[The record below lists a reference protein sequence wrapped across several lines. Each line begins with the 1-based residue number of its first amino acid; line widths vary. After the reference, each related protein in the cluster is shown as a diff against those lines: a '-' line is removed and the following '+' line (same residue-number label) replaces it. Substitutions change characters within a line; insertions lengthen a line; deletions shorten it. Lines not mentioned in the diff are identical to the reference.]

1 MARPRTLLGSGLGA
15 AATLA
20 AAALLLSSPALR
32 VAHAEV
38 PPPAEAPPVPRV
50 EDSPLKLFAAV
61 EEAWVASDAERLADL
76 VDTTVVRITLEPG
89 TPPTSA
95 ITRNAALFLFRDQ
108 LRLTKTL
115 SFRVTRLEV
124 AQKSKPTAQ
133 QTASA
138 TATWSADWGGRR
150 GVRDLK
156 VAFVAVPSGNRWVL
170 TEVRA
175 ND

>member
-1 MARPRTLLGSGLGA
+1 MARPRTASGLR

-20 AAALLLSSPALR
+20 AILI
-32 VAHAEV
+32 VAC
-38 PPPAEAPPVPRV
+38 PPAARFALAEEAPPPPESAVPRA

-61 EEAWVASDAERLADL
+61 EDAWIASDAERLADM
-76 VDTTVVRITLEPG
+76 VDTTVVRITLDPG
-89 TPPTSA
+89 TAPTSA
-95 ITRNAALFLFRDQ
+95 VTRNAALFLFRDQ
-108 LRLTKTL
+108 LRLVKTR

-124 AQKSKPTAQ
+124 GQKAKPA
-133 QTASA
+133 A
-138 TATWSADWGGRR
+138 TATALWSADWGGRR

-156 VAFVAVPSGNRWVL
+156 VALVAMPVGSRWVL

>member
-1 MARPRTLLGSGLGA
+1 
-15 AATLA
+15 LA
-20 AAALLLSSPALR
+20 AAALLASP
-32 VAHAEV
+32 HAARFATAEEA
-38 PPPAEAPPVPRV
+38 PPPADTAPPRV

-61 EEAWVASDAERLADL
+61 EDAWIASDAERLADM
-76 VDTTVVRITLEPG
+76 VDTTAVRITLEPG

-95 ITRNAALFLFRDQ
+95 VTRNAALFLFRDQ
-108 LRLTKTL
+108 LRLVKTR
-115 SFRVTRLEV
+115 SFRVTRLEI
-124 AQKSKPTAQ
+124 AQKSKPTA
-133 QTASA
+133 TA

-156 VAFVAVPSGNRWVL
+156 VLFVAVPVGSRWVL

>member
-1 MARPRTLLGSGLGA
+1 MARPRTARRWG

-20 AAALLLSSPALR
+20 AAALLVSP
-32 VAHAEV
+32 HAARLASAEGT
-38 PPPAEAPPVPRV
+38 PPPAETAPPVPRV

-61 EEAWVASDAERLADL
+61 EDAWVASDAERLADM

-108 LRLTKTL
+108 LRLVKTK

-124 AQKSKPTAQ
+124 AQKSK
-133 QTASA
+133 QTATA
-138 TATWSADWGGRR
+138 AATWSADWGGRR

-156 VAFVAVPSGNRWVL
+156 VLFVAAPVGNRWVL

>member
-1 MARPRTLLGSGLGA
+1 MARPRTVLDPGWSV
-15 AATLA
+15 AATLT
-20 AAALLLSSPALR
+20 AAALLVS
-32 VAHAEV
+32 
-38 PPPAEAPPVPRV
+38 PPAPRAVRAEQAPPVEAPPVPRV

-61 EEAWVASDAERLADL
+61 EEAWLASDAERLADL

-108 LRLTKTL
+108 LRLVKTH

-124 AQKSKPTAQ
+124 AQKSKQAAQ
-133 QTASA
+133 ATASA

-150 GVRDLK
+150 GIRDLK
-156 VAFVAVPSGNRWVL
+156 ILFVAVPSGNRWVL

>member
-1 MARPRTLLGSGLGA
+1 MACPRTVLGPGLGA

-20 AAALLLSSPALR
+20 AAALLVAPPALR
-32 VAHAEV
+32 AVHAEA

-108 LRLTKTL
+108 LRLTKTR

-133 QTASA
+133 ATAS
-138 TATWSADWGGRR
+138 ATWSADWGGRR

-156 VAFVAVPSGNRWVL
+156 IFFVAAPSGNRWVL

>member
-1 MARPRTLLGSGLGA
+1 MARPRMAGRWV

-20 AAALLLSSPALR
+20 AAALLVSP
-32 VAHAEV
+32 HAARLASAEGA
-38 PPPAEAPPVPRV
+38 PPPAETPPPVAQV

-61 EEAWVASDAERLADL
+61 EDAWVASDAERLADM

-108 LRLTKTL
+108 LRLVKTK

-124 AQKSKPTAQ
+124 AQKSKTA
-133 QTASA
+133 TAA
-138 TATWSADWGGRR
+138 ATWSADWGGRR

-156 VAFVAVPSGNRWVL
+156 VLFVAAPVGNRWVL

>member
-1 MARPRTLLGSGLGA
+1 
-15 AATLA
+15 
-20 AAALLLSSPALR
+20 
-32 VAHAEV
+32 
-38 PPPAEAPPVPRV
+38 V
-50 EDSPLKLFAAV
+50 ED
-61 EEAWVASDAERLADL
+61 AWVASDAERLADM

-108 LRLTKTL
+108 LRLVKTK

-124 AQKSKPTAQ
+124 AQKSKPTA
-133 QTASA
+133 TAA
-138 TATWSADWGGRR
+138 ATWSADWGGRR

-156 VAFVAVPSGNRWVL
+156 VLFVAAPVGNRWVL

>member
-1 MARPRTLLGSGLGA
+1 MARPGTALGWGA
-15 AATLA
+15 ATVA
-20 AAALLLSSPALR
+20 AAAFLVFPHAASLACAQDASPS
-32 VAHAEV
+32 AET
-38 PPPAEAPPVPRV
+38 APPVPRV

-61 EEAWVASDAERLADL
+61 EDAWAASDAERLADM
-76 VDTTVVRITLEPG
+76 VDTTVVRITLDPG

-95 ITRNAALFLFRDQ
+95 LTRNAALFLFRDQ
-108 LRLTKTL
+108 LRLVKTK
-115 SFRVTRLEV
+115 SFRVARLEV
-124 AQKSKPTAQ
+124 AQKSKATA
-133 QTASA
+133 TA

-156 VAFVAVPSGNRWVL
+156 VAFVAVPAGNRWVL

>member
-1 MARPRTLLGSGLGA
+1 MARPGTVLGPGLNA

-20 AAALLLSSPALR
+20 AVALLVSPPASR
-32 VAHAEV
+32 AVRAEE
-38 PPPAEAPPVPRV
+38 PPPAEAPPVARV

-61 EEAWVASDAERLADL
+61 EEAWLASDADRLADL

-108 LRLTKTL
+108 LRLTKTRW
-115 SFRVTRLEV
+115 FRVTRLEV

-133 QTASA
+133 A

-150 GVRDLK
+150 GIRDLK
-156 VAFVAVPSGNRWVL
+156 ISFVAVPSGNRWVL

>member
-1 MARPRTLLGSGLGA
+1 MARPRTALGLG

-20 AAALLLSSPALR
+20 AILVVVCPPAARSAC
-32 VAHAEV
+32 AEDT
-38 PPPAEAPPVPRV
+38 PPPAETTPPTVD
-50 EDSPLKLFAAV
+50 DSPLKLFAAV
-61 EEAWVASDAERLADL
+61 EDAWIASDAERLADM
-76 VDTTVVRITLEPG
+76 VDTTVVRITLDPG

-108 LRLTKTL
+108 LRLVKTR
-115 SFRVTRLEV
+115 SFRVTRLEI
-124 AQKSKPTAQ
+124 AQKAKPA
-133 QTASA
+133 A
-138 TATWSADWGGRR
+138 TATALWSGDWGGRR

-156 VAFVAVPSGNRWVL
+156 VAFVAVPVGSRWVL

>member
-1 MARPRTLLGSGLGA
+1 MARPRTGLGWSA
-15 AATLA
+15 VTLA
-20 AAALLLSSPALR
+20 AAALLASP
-32 VAHAEV
+32 HAARFASAEGAT
-38 PPPAEAPPVPRV
+38 PPASTAPPVPRI

-61 EEAWVASDAERLADL
+61 EDAWIASDAERLADM

-95 ITRNAALFLFRDQ
+95 VTHSAALFLFRDQ
-108 LRLTKTL
+108 LRLVKTM
-115 SFRVTRLEV
+115 SFRVTRLEIS
-124 AQKSKPTAQ
+124 QKAKPTA
-133 QTASA
+133 TA
-138 TATWSADWGGRR
+138 TATWTADWGGRR

-156 VAFVAVPSGNRWVL
+156 MVFVAAPVGSRWVL

>member
-1 MARPRTLLGSGLGA
+1 MARPRTVLGSGLNA
-15 AATLA
+15 AVTLA
-20 AAALLLSSPALR
+20 AVALLVSPPGSGPVR
-32 VAHAEV
+32 AEE

-61 EEAWVASDAERLADL
+61 EEAWLASDAERLADL

-108 LRLTKTL
+108 LRLTKTR

-124 AQKSKPTAQ
+124 AQKAKPTAQ
-133 QTASA
+133 A

-150 GVRDLK
+150 GIRDLK
-156 VAFVAVPSGNRWVL
+156 ILFVAVPSGNRWVL